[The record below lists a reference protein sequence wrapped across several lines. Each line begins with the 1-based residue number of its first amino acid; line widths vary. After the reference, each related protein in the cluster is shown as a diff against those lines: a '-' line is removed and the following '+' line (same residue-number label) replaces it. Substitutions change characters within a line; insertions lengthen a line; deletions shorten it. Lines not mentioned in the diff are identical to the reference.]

1 MKRLTIIVVI
11 LVGLVALCMGQRK
24 ARVSPLKI
32 IQLSPPN
39 QTGSLSL
46 EQVLVKQQTAS
57 RFTEQPLSFTQI
69 GQLVWAAQLI
79 TEPQKTTQTQTAPST
94 PAAAYHINLYVAAQ
108 DGLFLYHPGEHTL
121 EGIIREDMREKL
133 SAVAPNNK
141 ELIAGAPCCIIIAG
155 SPKKNAARYGGK
167 AQKLM
172 LLDAGRIV
180 QNVHLQALS
189 LELAPL
195 AIADFNTN
203 KLRKICRLPQD
214 LDPIYLICVGYSSQE
229 PNGL

>member
-1 MKRLTIIVVI
+1 MKRLIITVVV
-11 LVGLVALCMGQRK
+11 LVGLAALCMGQRK

-46 EQVLVKQQTAS
+46 EQVLIKQQTVS

-69 GQLVWAAQLI
+69 GQLAWAAQLI
-79 TEPQKTTQTQTAPST
+79 TEPQKTSQTATAPST
-94 PAAAYHINLYVAAQ
+94 PTAAYHINLYVAAQ
-108 DGLFLYHPGEHTL
+108 DGLFLYHPDEHTL
-121 EGIIREDMREKL
+121 EGIIREDLREKL
-133 SAVAPNNK
+133 SEAAPNK
-141 ELIAGAPCCIIIAG
+141 EAVAGAPCSIIIAG
-155 SPKKNAARYGGK
+155 SPKRNAARYSGK

-189 LELAPL
+189 LELASL

-203 KLRKICRLPQD
+203 KLRKICRLSQD
-214 LDPIYLICVGYSSQE
+214 LEPIYLICVGYPPQE
-229 PNGL
+229 PNSL